1 MAMYSP
7 FIRILFDSYFT
18 KSWKRI
24 IIIYQI
30 HVYFMFLLFLWNLT
44 TFQPI
49 FINFRTLLVIFSACF
64 SFSFL
69 NIWLVSV
76 ATGLP
81 FPFLSSGL
89 VFLFFH
95 FSLFQISFHMVDL
108 CPPTL
113 QCKVYTGFSITITS
127 SLFISIH
134 DAHTNQLSW
143 HVFADLEVF
152 NQFKFLGWD
161 DK

>member
-76 ATGLP
+76 ATR
-81 FPFLSSGL
+81 LSLSL
-89 VFLFFH
+89 FH
-95 FSLFQISFHMVDL
+95 FFLRVL
-108 CPPTL
+108 CS
-113 QCKVYTGFSITITS
+113 YFSISPFFKYLFTWRICVPLTLHRLFNHHYI
-127 SLFISIH
+127 LFIYFHSWCPHQSIIL
-134 DAHTNQLSW
+134 ACLCWFRSI
-143 HVFADLEVF
+143 
-152 NQFKFLGWD
+152 
-161 DK
+161 